1 MTSLHHTLIGKRAW
15 PAILGILCAAA
26 TISQAFAT
34 PSPAFQAPSSIT
46 QSPQRYAGSWQWM
59 FKGKPFATMHLVSSG
74 DHFTGYM
81 TNGFFTNDDAGNM
94 TDAGSQP
101 GQSPITR
108 TFFAG
113 DVLHIVVQSDH
124 DKSLSEW
131 TMRLLDNKKAEF
143 NTADPGAPKSI
154 KPWPAERTSD

>member
-1 MTSLHHTLIGKRAW
+1 MTSLHNTLSPKRAW
-15 PAILGILCAAA
+15 PAMLCLLCAATVA
-26 TISQAFAT
+26 PHAFAMSAPVLQT
-34 PSPAFQAPSSIT
+34 PVAVVRNLEP
-46 QSPQRYAGSWQWM
+46 YAGAWQWM
-59 FKGKPFATMHLVSSG
+59 FKGKPFATMHLLPSG

-81 TNGFFTNDDAGNM
+81 TDGFFTNDDAGNM

-113 DVLHIVVQSDH
+113 DILHIVIQNDH

-131 TMRLLDNKKAEF
+131 TMRLLDKKKAEF
-143 NTADPGAPKSI
+143 NTADPGAPKNV
-154 KPWPAERTSD
+154 KPWPAERASD